1 MYVLFNQTIAKNR
14 RNGAR
19 GGRAFARN
27 LRLRKLLAVPP
38 PPPAPLPPPVPETA
52 HEASLLLDRQFPWL
66 AYAFVPKQKRRG
78 PPTVAEQSLVLLLTP
93 EPPPYQPLDS

>member
-1 MYVLFNQTIAKNR
+1 MYVLFNQTTLKNR

-27 LRLRKLLAVPP
+27 LRLRQLLAPP
-38 PPPAPLPPPVPETA
+38 TPPQAAREEQPPETA

-66 AYAFVPKQKRRG
+66 ADAFAPRRRRESLLIS
-78 PPTVAEQSLVLLLTP
+78 PDCPTA
-93 EPPPYQPLDS
+93 DI

>member
-1 MYVLFNQTIAKNR
+1 MYVLFNQTITKNR

-27 LRLRKLLAVPP
+27 LRLRKLLAPP
-38 PPPAPLPPPVPETA
+38 PPPQAPREGEPPETA

-66 AYAFVPKQKRRG
+66 ANAFVPKQKRHR
-78 PPTVAEQSLVLLLTP
+78 PLAVAEQSLVLLLIP

>member
-1 MYVLFNQTIAKNR
+1 MYVLFSETSANNR

-27 LRLRKLLAVPP
+27 LRLRKLLAAT
-38 PPPAPLPPPVPETA
+38 PPASVVSDEPPPETA

-66 AYAFVPKQKRRG
+66 ADAFAPC
-78 PPTVAEQSLVLLLTP
+78 
-93 EPPPYQPLDS
+93 PLRKAAI

>member
-1 MYVLFNQTIAKNR
+1 MFVLFSETTAQNR

-27 LRLRKLLAVPP
+27 LRLRKLLAPTPP
-38 PPPAPLPPPVPETA
+38 QAAREEEPPETA

-66 AYAFVPKQKRRG
+66 ADAFRRRR
-78 PPTVAEQSLVLLLTP
+78 
-93 EPPPYQPLDS
+93 

>member
-1 MYVLFNQTIAKNR
+1 MYVLFHETASQNR

-27 LRLRKLLAVPP
+27 LRLRRLLAPTSPPSTAYSGPP
-38 PPPAPLPPPVPETA
+38 PQTA

-66 AYAFVPKQKRRG
+66 AGAFVPRGRRR
-78 PPTVAEQSLVLLLTP
+78 
-93 EPPPYQPLDS
+93 